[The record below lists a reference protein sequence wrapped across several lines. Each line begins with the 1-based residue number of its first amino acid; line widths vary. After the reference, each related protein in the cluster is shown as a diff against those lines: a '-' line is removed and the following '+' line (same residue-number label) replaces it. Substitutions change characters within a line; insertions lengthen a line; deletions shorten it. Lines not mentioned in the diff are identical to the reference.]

1 MGKHKSYRALAELDE
16 TQLSNLSEHG
26 LRVGIRRAEHDRTKK

>member
-26 LRVGIRRAEHDRTKK
+26 LRVSTWDQACRA